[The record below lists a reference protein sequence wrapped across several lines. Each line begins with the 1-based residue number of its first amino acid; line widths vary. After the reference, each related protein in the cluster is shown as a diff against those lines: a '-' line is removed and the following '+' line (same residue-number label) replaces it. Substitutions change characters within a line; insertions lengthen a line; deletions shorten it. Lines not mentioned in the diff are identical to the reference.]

1 MRALLCNILAIL
13 LITSAHPSFAQEGD
27 PGERL
32 LEQQIRR
39 EQLEG
44 LAGSQAGQ
52 EIKTPDV
59 AGVIQEDICF
69 PIHTIHLAGMS
80 VFKEGSFDGLVAE
93 FAGQCLG
100 QASIGNLLQRISG
113 IYADKGYITTR
124 AYVPAQ
130 DIASRELTIEVLEGK
145 MEAFIYQQVDK
156 DGNPHPGNARKL
168 KSAMP
173 LQAGDV
179 FQLRD
184 LEHGLEQ
191 INRLRSSQANAN
203 LVAGQEPGTSRVVVT
218 EQKVDTVRG
227 TFGINNRGDEVTGET
242 QISLS
247 LEADD
252 LLRLNDTYFLSY
264 SGARNSNALAFSLS
278 VPYRKWLFAA
288 NGSYSESLSPVSA
301 TSDLF
306 TQTANLNFT
315 AERLLFRDARSKYFL
330 YGGVHSYWNE
340 RFVNIA
346 ALAPQQRTALSIGLR
361 HEHRLEKAVISA
373 NTSLTFGAPFLGGDE
388 NLSPLTSATP
398 RSEFTKLETRLTY
411 IRPFES
417 GQQLTATL
425 VGQLSDNPLF
435 SNEQLSIGGWETVR
449 GYAGHSF
456 SGDSGAFLRT
466 ELSFPTKALDFR
478 RLGAPLEGTWLL
490 NPVKNAQGGFRPF
503 VFFDVGYA
511 KARASR
517 LSATMI
523 STGFGFSSQVGLSTL
538 NGSLAVPLSDRHGQ
552 SAGSIQAYL
561 GFTVKLF

>member
-1 MRALLCNILAIL
+1 MA
-13 LITSAHPSFAQEGD
+13 
-27 PGERL
+27 
-32 LEQQIRR
+32 EQ
-39 EQLEG
+39 
-44 LAGSQAGQ
+44 
-52 EIKTPDV
+52 V
-59 AGVIQEDICF
+59 CF
-69 PIHTIHLAGMS
+69 PIDVIHLTGVS
-80 VFKEGSFDGLVAE
+80 VFKDRFFDRLVAE

-130 DIASRELTIEVLEGK
+130 DIASRELTVEVLEGRV
-145 MEAFIYQQVDK
+145 EAFIYQQVDK
-156 DGNPHPGNARKL
+156 DGNPRPGKPRKL

-191 INRLRSSQANAN
+191 MNRLRSSQANAN
-203 LVAGQEPGTSRVVVT
+203 LVAGEEPGTSRVATT
-218 EQKVDTVRG
+218 EQKADTIRG
-227 TFGINNRGDEVTGET
+227 TFGIDNRGDEVTGET

-252 LLRLNDTYFLSY
+252 LLGLNDTYFLSY

-306 TQTANLNFT
+306 TQTANLNVT
-315 AERLLFRDARSKYFL
+315 AERLLFRDARSKYFV

-346 ALAPQQRTALSIGLR
+346 ALAPQHRTALSFGLR
-361 HEHRLEKAVISA
+361 HEHRLEKSVIAA

-388 NLSPLTSATP
+388 NLSPLSSATP

-425 VGQLSDNPLF
+425 VGQLSDSPLF
-435 SNEQLSIGGWETVR
+435 SNEQLSVGGWESVR

-478 RLGAPLEGTWLL
+478 KLGTSLEDSRIP

-503 VFFDVGYA
+503 VFFDAGYV
-511 KARASR
+511 KARATRAS
-517 LSATMI
+517 STMF
-523 STGFGFSSQVGLSTL
+523 STGFGFSSQVGRTTL
-538 NGSLAVPLSDRHGQ
+538 NGALAVPLSDQNGQ
-552 SAGSIQAYL
+552 SAGNIQAYL
-561 GFTVKLF
+561 GLTVKLF

>member
-1 MRALLCNILAIL
+1 MQAALRSMVVVLAV
-13 LITSAHPSFAQEGD
+13 TGVCPGFAQEGD

-32 LEQQIRR
+32 LEQQTRR

-44 LAGSQAGQ
+44 LAGSRAGQ

-59 AGVIQEDICF
+59 AGVVQEAICF
-69 PIHTIHLAGMS
+69 PIDVIHLTGVS
-80 VFKEGSFDGLVAE
+80 VFRDGAFDPLVAA

-130 DIASRELTIEVLEGK
+130 DIASRELTIEVSEGRV
-145 MEAFIYQQVDK
+145 EALIYQQVDK
-156 DGNPHPGNARKL
+156 DGTPRPGKPRKL

-191 INRLRSSQANAN
+191 MNRLRSSQANAN
-203 LVAGQEPGTSRVVVT
+203 LVAGEASGTSRVVVA
-218 EQKVDTVRG
+218 EQKTDTIRG
-227 TFGINNRGDEVTGET
+227 TFGLDNRGDEVAGET
-242 QISLS
+242 RISLN

-252 LLRLNDTYFLSY
+252 LLGLNDTYFLSY
-264 SGARNSNALAFSLS
+264 SGARDSNALAFSLS
-278 VPYRKWLFAA
+278 IPYRKWLFTA

-306 TQTANLNFT
+306 TRTANLNVT
-315 AERLLFRDARSKYFL
+315 GERLVFRDARSKYFL

-346 ALAPQQRTALSIGLR
+346 ALAPQHRTALSFGLR
-361 HEHRLEKAVISA
+361 HEHRREKAVIAA

-388 NLSPLTSATP
+388 NVSPLTRATP
-398 RSEFTKLETRLTY
+398 RSGFTKLETRLTY
-411 IRPFES
+411 IRPFER
-417 GQQLTATL
+417 GRQLTATL
-425 VGQLSDNPLF
+425 VGQVSDSPLF
-435 SNEQLSIGGWETVR
+435 SNEQLSVGGWESVR
-449 GYAGHSF
+449 GYAGYSF

-466 ELSFPTKALDFR
+466 ELSFPAQALDFR
-478 RLGAPLEGTWLL
+478 DWGKSLEGSSLP

-503 VFFDVGYA
+503 LFSDAGYV
-511 KARASR
+511 KARATGQSSTMF
-517 LSATMI
+517 SA
-523 STGFGFSSQVGLSTL
+523 GFGFSSQVGKTTL
-538 NGSLAVPLSDRHGQ
+538 NGALAIPLTDQNGQ
-552 SAGSIQAYL
+552 SAGNIQAYL
-561 GFTVKLF
+561 GLTVKLF